1 MNFYRLHNLIKAL
14 QLHSWNAVAGR
25 TKEIFKGFLCKSKPI
40 PNLIVEESKATTHYL
55 SIVAIVKNEALYI
68 QEWIEYHLLIGVEH
82 FYIYDNDSNDNLRLL
97 LDSYISRG
105 IVTYIF
111 CPGKTMQMPAYNDAL
126 IRFGKYNHWIAF
138 IDADEFI
145 TLKCS
150 NSLSEFIREYDNYAE
165 LGINWCMFD
174 CNNHMTKPQQGFV
187 IQNYTRCFEND
198 NHPLN
203 RHLKCIVKPSSVKVC
218 LTPHYMRLNRNSKAV
233 NEIFE
238 NLVTPFPPNASLNRI
253 QINHYFSKSK
263 EEYIEKISR
272 GRSDIAAKRSFDKK
286 SFDFSYEKTK
296 ESTILLPFVE
306 RLKKIIPETYG

>member
-1 MNFYRLHNLIKAL
+1 MSFCRLNNLFKAL
-14 QLHSWNAVAGR
+14 QLHSWDAIV
-25 TKEIFKGFLCKSKPI
+25 GFLKDFLSKSKLI
-40 PNLIVEESKATTHYL
+40 PNLVIEEKKMANHYI
-55 SIVAIVKNEALYI
+55 SIVVIVKNEALYI
-68 QEWIEYHLLIGVEH
+68 REWIEYHLLIGVEH
-82 FYIYDNDSNDNLRLL
+82 FYIYDNESKDNLHSLL
-97 LDSYISRG
+97 GPYINRGIITYIS
-105 IVTYIF
+105 

-126 IRFGKYNHWIAF
+126 IRFGKYNHWMAF

-145 TLKCS
+145 TLKTS
-150 NSLSEFIREYDNYAE
+150 ESLPEFIRDYDSYAE

-174 CNNHMTKPQQGFV
+174 CNNHMNKPQHGFV

-203 RHLKCIVKPSSVKVC
+203 RHLKCIVKPTSVKVC
-218 LTPHYMRLNRNSKAV
+218 LNPHYMKLKRNCKAI
-233 NEIFE
+233 NEKFE
-238 NLVTPFPPNASLNRI
+238 NLVTPFPPNASLNKI

-296 ESTILLPFVE
+296 ECSILFPFVE
-306 RLKKIIPETYG
+306 RLKNIIPETYV

>member
-1 MNFYRLHNLIKAL
+1 M
-14 QLHSWNAVAGR
+14 HSWDAIVGR
-25 TKEIFKGFLCKSKPI
+25 TKEILKGYLCSSKLI
-40 PNLIVEESKATTHYL
+40 PDLVVEGNDSSNHYI

-68 QEWIEYHLLIGVEH
+68 REWIEYHLLIGIEH

-105 IVTYIF
+105 IVTYIS

-126 IRFGKYNHWIAF
+126 TRFGQYNHWIAF

-150 NSLSEFIREYDNYAE
+150 NSISEFISTYDDYDE

-174 CNNHMTKPQQGFV
+174 CNNHMNKPQHGFV

-203 RHLKCIVKPSSVKVC
+203 RHLKCIVKPTSVKVC
-218 LTPHYMRLNRNSKAV
+218 LTPHYMRLKKHSKAI
-233 NEIFE
+233 NEKYE
-238 NLVTPFPPNASLNRI
+238 TLVTPFPPKASLDKI
-253 QINHYFSKSK
+253 QINHYFSKSR

-272 GRSDIAAKRSFDKK
+272 GRSDIASKRSFDKN
-286 SFDFSYEKTK
+286 SFDFSYETTK
-296 ESTILLPFVE
+296 ECTILFPFVE
-306 RLKKIIPETYG
+306 RLKNIIPETYA